1 MVSDEACVHTIIS
14 TFSCDGLSSQGSRV
28 DGTHLWLV
36 HEEEDQKSSR
46 RAEKLPTSPVVSE
59 L

>member
-36 HEEEDQKSSR
+36 HEEEDQK
-46 RAEKLPTSPVVSE
+46 KF
-59 L
+59 